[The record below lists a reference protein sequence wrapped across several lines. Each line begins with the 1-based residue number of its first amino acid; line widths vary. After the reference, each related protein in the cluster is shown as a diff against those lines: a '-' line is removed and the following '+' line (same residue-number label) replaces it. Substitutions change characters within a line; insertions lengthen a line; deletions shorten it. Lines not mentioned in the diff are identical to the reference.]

1 MLGKKSWK
9 SEERIVSG
17 VEPWYYAFYCWKIYF
32 IFSWNWVFCL

>member
-17 VEPWYYAFYCWKIYF
+17 VE
-32 IFSWNWVFCL
+32 